1 MTCKDCIYYAKGC
14 EFVPSDLDSDV
25 FDYCRKGIT
34 DEIPDIEERCNDF
47 ENKTDWVKVVR
58 CKDCKLSSE
67 PKTVSRYELYCNNY
81 DVRFCVKEQKIV
93 CRTHFCSYGER

>member
-1 MTCKDCIYYAKGC
+1 MTCKDCLYYAKGC
-14 EFVPSDLDSDV
+14 EFIPSDLDSDV

-58 CKDCKLSSE
+58 CKDCKHRGMWKCTMFIFSYSE
-67 PKTVSRYELYCNNY
+67 WAEAYVGIDNTE
-81 DVRFCVKEQKIV
+81 DDGFC
-93 CRTHFCSYGER
+93 HYGERE